1 MTKIKVE
8 STAELVRLYSEGV
21 ISPDEWQGLVAD
33 APPDELPDDITHL
46 TLADYADAVGGG
58 EDKDDYHICR
68 TIWLALG
75 GRWEP
80 IPPPFD
86 FLRRLH
92 AVADGLK
99 KINSLFEALPSPPL
113 SALEQQAGFGSLNFG
128 VGGLIDRLARRQ
140 GITDEQAK
148 GLTINAVLGKLA
160 IDGRVAICE
169 KKYQRLINS
178 KTR

>member
-1 MTKIKVE
+1 MTKIKVDN
-8 STAELVRLYSEGV
+8 TAELIRLYAEGV
-21 ISPDEWQGLVAD
+21 ISPAEWEQLVAE

-46 TLADYADAVGGG
+46 TLADYADAIGGDG
-58 EDKDDYHICR
+58 DDYHVCR
-68 TIWLALG
+68 TIWVALG
-75 GRWEP
+75 GKWEP

-92 AVADGLK
+92 AVGDGLK
-99 KINSLFEALPSPPL
+99 KINDLFEALPSPPL
-113 SALEQQAGFGSLNFG
+113 SAMEQQAGFGNLNFG

-148 GLTINAVLGKLA
+148 GMTINAVLGKLA

-169 KKYQRLINS
+169 KKYQKLINA